1 MRSLRAC
8 HVQASVWPRD
18 CWRKSGMI
26 AVATSRP
33 AVCKLWEELRP
44 CSFKVACTPKR
55 IVDCAASFPGEQKT
69 LLFFAFQLGMSFFDH
84 ASQAMSREAKRL
96 DMAWWRGRLLH
107 AVLKSLPSPLCSQF
121 FLLLQIGS
129 QKA

>member
-55 IVDCAASFPGEQKT
+55 IVDWAASNRCAMPCSNLPGRARKVSRGPGTITSANEQKEK
-69 LLFFAFQLGMSFFDH
+69 AIPWRYEHGECVGEDH
-84 ASQAMSREAKRL
+84 LCYVAASPM
-96 DMAWWRGRLLH
+96 
-107 AVLKSLPSPLCSQF
+107 LP
-121 FLLLQIGS
+121 
-129 QKA
+129 